1 MINVMKSQITN
12 ARQSIQVPEWLP
24 GFMLLFIIAFIAKEL
39 GESFPLLGGVVI
51 AILLGALIRNF
62 FNVRPIYES
71 GIQFTLK
78 KVLKFAIILLGTS
91 LNFLEVARIG
101 ANSIAVILAV
111 VILGIFITVGIGK
124 LLKIDSSLGLLI
136 GIGTSICGAT
146 AITATKSVID
156 TKEIQT
162 AYAITTIFLFN
173 LLATFLYPWIAVW
186 FEMSETLF
194 GIWVGTAVHDT
205 SSVVAIGYM
214 YGLEAGETATTVK
227 LVRTL
232 FLLPLMIFLSIWAQR
247 KATVKMESSSLRGKI
262 KKIVPWFILGFIA
275 MSVLNSFG
283 VFPTGVVEGSVK
295 LAKFLII
302 MVMVGVGLQVD
313 WKKLMALGPKPLLTG
328 LFASVFVSI
337 VSLVMILI
345 LGVK

>member
-12 ARQSIQVPEWLP
+12 VRQSSGVLAWFP
-24 GFMLLFIIAFIAKEL
+24 GVMLLLFVAFIAKLL

-51 AILLGALIRNF
+51 AILLGAFIRNF
-62 FNVRPIYES
+62 LQISSVYEN

-78 KVLKFAIILLGTS
+78 RVLKFAIILLGTS
-91 LNFLEVARIG
+91 LNFLEVAMIG
-101 ANSIAVILAV
+101 ANSIAVILTV
-111 VILGIFITVGIGK
+111 VILGIFITIGIGK
-124 LLKIDSSLGLLI
+124 LLKIDPTLGLLI

-173 LLATFLYPWIAVW
+173 LIATFLYPWIAIC
-186 FEMSETLF
+186 FNMSETLF

-214 YGLEAGETATTVK
+214 YGIEAGETATTVK

-232 FLLPLMIFLSIWAQR
+232 FLLPLMVFLGIWAQR
-247 KATVKMESSSLRGKI
+247 KSVIKSDSLSLAGKI
-262 KKIVPWFILGFIA
+262 KKIVPWFIVGFIG

-283 VFPTGVVEGSVK
+283 LFPSAVTEGSVNV
-295 LAKFLII
+295 AKFLIL

-313 WKKLMALGPKPLLTG
+313 WKKLIHLGSKPLLTG

-337 VSLVMILI
+337 LSLLMILLI
-345 LGVK
+345 GV